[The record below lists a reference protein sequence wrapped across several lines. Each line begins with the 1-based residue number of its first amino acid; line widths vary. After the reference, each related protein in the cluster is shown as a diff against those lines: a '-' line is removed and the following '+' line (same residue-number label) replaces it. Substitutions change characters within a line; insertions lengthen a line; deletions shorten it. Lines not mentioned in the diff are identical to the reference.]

1 MTSCSVV
8 VDNIQQ
14 YRDTLLMAFVN
25 ELFIFLFRSICL
37 VHCKIIT
44 RIIAPT
50 IISVELLYRHK
61 FNCIHSQALDVI
73 QMLRSFFNGTGGKFG
88 TCLRE
93 VAEQQF
99 VYYHIIRIFNLEVG
113 YLPVVGCRFC
123 LEYGDNTC
131 CLSIRI
137 LYGTGRIN
145 SLFYK
150 IFIVRAIQDLFTV
163 RVADTDIAVCFAA
176 HIILE
181 AILFGRV
188 NACNRI
194 PPEVFVVIALHL
206 IFCAEFPIIEV
217 ANQASIILIIVIRI
231 QVV

>member
-1 MTSCSVV
+1 
-8 VDNIQQ
+8 
-14 YRDTLLMAFVN
+14 
-25 ELFIFLFRSICL
+25 
-37 VHCKIIT
+37 
-44 RIIAPT
+44 
-50 IISVELLYRHK
+50 
-61 FNCIHSQALDVI
+61 
-73 QMLRSFFNGTGGKFG
+73 MLRSFFNGTGGKFG

-99 VYYHIIRIFNLEVG
+99 VYYHIIRILNLEIG
-113 YLPVVGCRFC
+113 HLPVVGCRFC

-137 LYGTGRIN
+137 LYGTSWIN

-150 IFIVRAIQDLFTV
+150 IFVVRAIQNLFTIG
-163 RVADTDIAVCFAA
+163 VANADVPVFFAA

-181 AILFGRV
+181 AILFGRIDARNGV
-188 NACNRI
+188 
-194 PPEVFVVIALHL
+194 PPEVFVIITLHL
-206 IFCAEFPIIEV
+206 IFRAKLPIIEV